1 MLLNKLNY
9 LSLVSAQAA
18 CHTATQAAC
27 QDNSHN
33 PELFVQDEAEWH
45 QADSEQYEAEGEGDL
60 YEFGQECLD
69 RIALALGGKTMVPL
83 AEQALPQLM
92 TDHRWQQRHAAL
104 ICLAQIAEGCA
115 KVMLQ
120 NKQVTGLVQ
129 MCKQVSMSWAEPLS
143 LSCVYAYPRSE
154 TWYCKACVTVD
165 GSAYA
170 ATRPAVCI
178 PCVTAQHLHLQAPC
192 CSMHSWQDGA

>member
-1 MLLNKLNY
+1 MHSRTT
-9 LSLVSAQAA
+9 SLQGAA
-18 CHTATQAAC
+18 PH
-27 QDNSHN
+27 NSN
-33 PELFVQDEAEWH
+33 LFLQDEAEWH

-92 TDHRWQQRHAAL
+92 TDQRWQQRHAAL

-129 MCKQVSMSWAEPLS
+129 MCKQVSPTLS
-143 LSCVYAYPRSE
+143 P
-154 TWYCKACVTVD
+154 
-165 GSAYA
+165 
-170 ATRPAVCI
+170 
-178 PCVTAQHLHLQAPC
+178 
-192 CSMHSWQDGA
+192 HSYSFNTN

>member
-1 MLLNKLNY
+1 M
-9 LSLVSAQAA
+9 AA
-18 CHTATQAAC
+18 LKTWCC
-27 QDNSHN
+27 WVV
-33 PELFVQDEAEWH
+33 LQDEAEWH

-92 TDHRWQQRHAAL
+92 TDQRWQQRHAAL

-129 MCKQVSMSWAEPLS
+129 MCKQVS
-143 LSCVYAYPRSE
+143 RI
-154 TWYCKACVTVD
+154 K
-165 GSAYA
+165 
-170 ATRPAVCI
+170 
-178 PCVTAQHLHLQAPC
+178 QAPPPPPPKP
-192 CSMHSWQDGA
+192 HPLLL

>member
-1 MLLNKLNY
+1 MMIFRHAVDSS
-9 LSLVSAQAA
+9 LSFADDLVV
-18 CHTATQAAC
+18 C
-27 QDNSHN
+27 
-33 PELFVQDEAEWH
+33 VQDEAEWH

-92 TDHRWQQRHAAL
+92 TDQRWQQRHAAL

-129 MCKQVSMSWAEPLS
+129 MCKQVSL
-143 LSCVYAYPRSE
+143 
-154 TWYCKACVTVD
+154 
-165 GSAYA
+165 
-170 ATRPAVCI
+170 
-178 PCVTAQHLHLQAPC
+178 C
-192 CSMHSWQDGA
+192 CSVGLPMYTSSQSKAKIESVLLHGMRHYQVGPPAARVKT

>member
-1 MLLNKLNY
+1 MKI
-9 LSLVSAQAA
+9 SANCNTEWFCQ
-18 CHTATQAAC
+18 HTACFCHNTATSSSLLGPH
-27 QDNSHN
+27 NS
-33 PELFVQDEAEWH
+33 EMALQDEAEWH

-92 TDHRWQQRHAAL
+92 TDQRWQQRHAAL

-129 MCKQVSMSWAEPLS
+129 MCKQVSPTPTPTPTPSPT
-143 LSCVYAYPRSE
+143 P
-154 TWYCKACVTVD
+154 
-165 GSAYA
+165 
-170 ATRPAVCI
+170 
-178 PCVTAQHLHLQAPC
+178 
-192 CSMHSWQDGA
+192 

>member
-1 MLLNKLNY
+1 MAL
-9 LSLVSAQAA
+9 
-18 CHTATQAAC
+18 
-27 QDNSHN
+27 
-33 PELFVQDEAEWH
+33 QDEAEWH

-92 TDHRWQQRHAAL
+92 TDQRWQQRHAAL

-129 MCKQVSMSWAEPLS
+129 MCKQVSPTPTPTPTPSPT
-143 LSCVYAYPRSE
+143 P
-154 TWYCKACVTVD
+154 
-165 GSAYA
+165 
-170 ATRPAVCI
+170 
-178 PCVTAQHLHLQAPC
+178 
-192 CSMHSWQDGA
+192 

>member
-1 MLLNKLNY
+1 MHVNVDESDSPFSLFQGCLPLVPGTVVLKVEIF
-9 LSLVSAQAA
+9 LSCLPIAEHFLKSFTYFDPRSNSTNAGCVS
-18 CHTATQAAC
+18 
-27 QDNSHN
+27 
-33 PELFVQDEAEWH
+33 QDEAEWH

-92 TDHRWQQRHAAL
+92 TDQAWQQRHAAL

-129 MCKQVSMSWAEPLS
+129 MCKQVSLADTLLLS
-143 LSCVYAYPRSE
+143 I
-154 TWYCKACVTVD
+154 
-165 GSAYA
+165 GSRQTSGYA
-170 ATRPAVCI
+170 AQILRLGNTSSRALLLSR
-178 PCVTAQHLHLQAPC
+178 A
-192 CSMHSWQDGA
+192 

>member
-1 MLLNKLNY
+1 M
-9 LSLVSAQAA
+9 AQHSSVVL
-18 CHTATQAAC
+18 C
-27 QDNSHN
+27 
-33 PELFVQDEAEWH
+33 LQDEAEWH
-45 QADSEQYEAEGEGDL
+45 QADSEQYEGEGEGDL

-92 TDHRWQQRHAAL
+92 TDARWEQRHAAL

-129 MCKQVSMSWAEPLS
+129 MCKQVRL
-143 LSCVYAYPRSE
+143 Y
-154 TWYCKACVTVD
+154 ACVV
-165 GSAYA
+165 A
-170 ATRPAVCI
+170 A
-178 PCVTAQHLHLQAPC
+178 
-192 CSMHSWQDGA
+192 

>member
-1 MLLNKLNY
+1 MSRTY
-9 LSLVSAQAA
+9 LA
-18 CHTATQAAC
+18 H
-27 QDNSHN
+27 H
-33 PELFVQDEAEWH
+33 ELESKVTGYYYYCMRLQDEAEWH

-92 TDHRWQQRHAAL
+92 TDARWEQRHAAL

-129 MCKQVSMSWAEPLS
+129 MCKQARALE
-143 LSCVYAYPRSE
+143 
-154 TWYCKACVTVD
+154 
-165 GSAYA
+165 
-170 ATRPAVCI
+170 
-178 PCVTAQHLHLQAPC
+178 
-192 CSMHSWQDGA
+192 CS